1 MVGPVLCF
9 SEFLIVIIYR
19 IHLKPVK
26 SSESARELR
35 TDYIK
40 AINNNTN
47 NKSVS
52 VLVVAVGVDVCVH
65 LCESGEVTCFRFSL

>member
-19 IHLKPVK
+19 IHLKPVQ
-26 SSESARELR
+26 SSESARERR

-47 NKSVS
+47 NKSIS
-52 VLVVAVGVDVCVH
+52 VLVVVAVGV
-65 LCESGEVTCFRFSL
+65 SK